1 MAADGSPDS
10 YTWEMFFEANIAPGK
25 RPVFECGGYH
35 MYDAAG
41 IKVTLTRCPPSLQTR
56 LKTRTMFHDM
66 FVH

>member
-10 YTWEMFFEANIAPGK
+10 YTWEMFFEANIAAGK

-41 IKVTLTRCPPSLQTR
+41 IEVTLTRWPPSLQTEDSNP
-56 LKTRTMFHDM
+56 KP
-66 FVH
+66 